1 VARLLEGELLEYRG
15 AVWIVKGFQHPPG
28 YVVAYPR
35 YDALSLRRLEG
46 WRAEELLREA
56 LCRWRCIEL
65 DLPAVPLHR
74 ARFIEPRIDDPV
86 LEEFRR
92 LIADYASLDLDQ
104 VLPTGSLALGVE
116 SEDPDI
122 DLVIYSWRAERV
134 YGALEELA
142 RLGIVRS
149 MGLSEL
155 ESEWR
160 RKHRGLGFEVY
171 RRLREGSL
179 LQGVFR
185 GRRYSV
191 RIVPWERGVEGCVDP
206 VRRGGARR
214 LVIEVVDPVSPY
226 TTPAVYEVEV
236 VGEGLR
242 ATMMSFRLLFTELA
256 RGTRIGGVMEVE
268 TPLLEARPRIV
279 PDRGVVEWVERPSSL

>member
-1 VARLLEGELLEYRG
+1 MARLLEGELVEYRG
-15 AVWIVKGFQHPPG
+15 AIWIVKGFQHPPG

-35 YDALSLRRLEG
+35 YDALTLRKLEG
-46 WRAEELLREA
+46 WRVEKLVRESMGM
-56 LCRWRCIEL
+56 WRCIEL
-65 DLPAVPLHR
+65 ELPMVPLDE
-74 ARFIEPRIDDPV
+74 ARFIQPQSSDPV

-92 LIADYASLDLDQ
+92 LIADYASIDRDQ

-116 SEDPDI
+116 SDDPDI
-122 DLVIYSWRAERV
+122 DLVIYCWRAERV

-160 RKHRGLGFEVY
+160 RKHLGMSFEVY

-185 GRRYSV
+185 GRRYSI

-214 LVIEVVDPVSPY
+214 MVIEIVEPVSPY
-226 TTPAVYEVEV
+226 TTPAIYEVEV

-242 ATMMSFRLLFTELA
+242 ATMMSFRMLFTELA
-256 RGTRIGGVMEVE
+256 RGTRIAGVMEVE
-268 TPLLEARPRIV
+268 TSLLEARPRIV
-279 PDRGVVEWVERPSSL
+279 PDRGVVEWVEKPSSL